1 MRLGYMYLRKSTQKR
16 ADGSKLSH
24 LQIAENVWDPIKKR
38 SRVRIL
44 YNCGRADDEKAVER
58 LRRLARS
65 ILKRCSPEELVRADP
80 AMQVVDTWPY
90 GDVYVLEQLW
100 RRAGLPDLIA
110 NLAAGRRFG
119 FSVERALFAMVA
131 HRALAPA
138 SKRHCW
144 QRWLTD
150 EVHIEGCEGLDLQHL
165 YRAMDFLDAH
175 REALEEGLF
184 YRMADLFN
192 LDVELIFYDTTSAHF
207 EIEGE
212 DPTGGELARRRGHS
226 KNGRGD
232 AAQVVVG
239 LAVTREGFPV
249 RHWVFPG
256 NTVDVSTVAR
266 VKRELQGWK
275 LGRCVFVGDAGM
287 VSKENLRALARGGGR
302 YIVCMPVHR
311 GGKLD
316 TEVLSRRG
324 RYREV
329 GPNLRVKEV
338 VLGDGERRERYAV
351 CHNPRETRRRQR
363 HRAEV
368 LAALEKELASLPPKG
383 GSGHSK
389 RVCGLRASRRYGR
402 YLRLT
407 RGGALRINRAGVRS
421 AERLDGKFVVHTNDD
436 TLSAEDMALGYRQL
450 QRVEQAWRQMKSGLG
465 LRPVY
470 HREGR
475 RIRAHV
481 ALTVLAL
488 LLERMAEHGV
498 GDTWRNIGHDLRG
511 IKLVKIRGP
520 EGVLWQVT
528 RPRPHAAKLL
538 KRLKIE
544 APKPILK
551 LD

>member
-1 MRLGYMYLRKSTQKR
+1 MYLRRSTQKR
-16 ADGSKLSH
+16 ADGSELSH
-24 LQIAENVWDPIKKR
+24 LQIAESVWDPIRKR
-38 SRVRIL
+38 SRPRII
-44 YNCGRADDEKAVER
+44 YNCGRAEDEKTVER

-65 ILKRCSPEELVRADP
+65 ILKRCSPEELVAADP

-90 GDVYVLEQLW
+90 GDVYVLEELW
-100 RRAGLPDLIA
+100 RRTGLPDLIGK
-110 NLAAGRRFG
+110 LVAGRRFD
-119 FSVERALFAMVA
+119 FPVERALFAMVA

-138 SKRHCW
+138 SKLHCW
-144 QRWLTD
+144 ERWLAD
-150 EVHIEGCEGLDLQHL
+150 EVHIEGCEGLGLQHL

-175 REALEEGLF
+175 REELEEGLY
-184 YRMADLFN
+184 YRMARLFN
-192 LDVELIFYDTTSAHF
+192 LDVELIFYDTTSVHF

-212 DPTGGELARRRGHS
+212 DERGGLARRRGHS

-232 AAQVVVG
+232 TAQLVVG

-256 NTVDVSTVAR
+256 NTVDVSTVAQ
-266 VKRELQGWK
+266 VKRELRGWK

-287 VSKENLRALARGGGR
+287 VSKENLRALGRGGGR

-311 GGKLD
+311 GGKVD
-316 TEVLSRRG
+316 REVLSRRG

-338 VLGDGERRERYAV
+338 VLGEGERRERYAV
-351 CHNPRETRRRQR
+351 CHNPREARRQRR

-368 LAALEKELASLPPKG
+368 LAALEAELASLPAKG
-383 GSGHSK
+383 EGHTK
-389 RVCGLRASRRYGR
+389 RVCALRSSRRYRR
-402 YLRLT
+402 YLRQT
-407 RGGALRINRAGVRS
+407 RGGALRINRSGVRA

-465 LRPVY
+465 LRPVH
-470 HREGR
+470 HRVAR

-488 LLERMAEHGV
+488 LLERMAEHGAE
-498 GDTWRNIGHDLRG
+498 DTWRNIGHALRG
-511 IKLVKIRGP
+511 IKLVKIRGAQ
-520 EGVLWQVT
+520 GMLWQVT
-528 RPRPHAAKLL
+528 RPRPTASKLL
-538 KRLKIE
+538 KGMKIE
-544 APKPILK
+544 APKPILR